1 MACSMHDTMHVRH
14 MYQVRGLFNS
24 ARQLLD
30 DRNFADMLQEWL
42 ATCRLDN
49 MHVERLFALLKSALG
64 HVKHPLAEKIGCIGV
79 LAQWRRE
86 HRSVLGD
93 DAGVTTRKSLL
104 AEGAPIKSNKRS
116 KVSVNQDA
124 KAGGG
129 GGGFMTYLKK
139 LNAARLD
146 SDGPLDRE
154 AYNIW
159 VAELSR
165 RWSLLSDVEQ
175 AMYKAEEAHNVEHRR
190 HHVAP
195 DADEVTKQK
204 LQKLQECLLGLA
216 DERTPLSLSEFL
228 SAVRQELGL
237 VGDANVG
244 GFTRYEAIMR
254 EAFCKKLFVRDK
266 GDSTW

>member
-14 MYQVRGLFNS
+14 MYQVRGLFDS
-24 ARQLLD
+24 EQELLD
-30 DRNFADMLQEWL
+30 DRDFNHMLQEWL

-79 LAQWRRE
+79 LAQWRRG

-93 DAGVTTRKSLL
+93 HAGVTTRKSLL

-116 KVSVNQDA
+116 KVSVNKHA
-124 KAGGG
+124 NAAGG

-146 SDGPLDRE
+146 SDGPLDKE
-154 AYNIW
+154 AYTIW
-159 VAELSR
+159 LAEVSR

-175 AMYKAEEAHNVEHRR
+175 ATYKAEETRNVEHRR
-190 HHVAP
+190 HDEAP
-195 DADEVTKQK
+195 DADEVTK
-204 LQKLQECLLGLA
+204 QKLQECLLGLA
-216 DERTPLSLSEFL
+216 DERTPLRLSEFL
-228 SAVRQELGL
+228 AAVRQELGL
-237 VGDANVG
+237 AVDANIG
-244 GFTRYEAIMR
+244 GFTRYEASMR
-254 EAFCKKLFVRDK
+254 EAFCKKLFIRDK
-266 GDSTW
+266 GDSTQ